1 VLKYKIM
8 DSNIQ
13 KKIEK
18 FYSGYKTVEY
28 KKGEILI
35 KAFENPNKV
44 YLLSEGSVKMYSISK
59 SGKEFI
65 LNIFKPV
72 SFFPMSL
79 AINENENFYYFETL
93 TPVKVKIAPVKKTVS
108 FIKENPDVMFDLL
121 QRLYKGIDGLLVK
134 LDFAMTS
141 DAKSRIIVEIIT
153 QAKRFGT
160 KSEKGYELNISVSAL
175 ATNVGLAR
183 ETVSRQLKLLKEKR
197 LIAIKNRSL
206 IIYDLNKLREELN

>member
-1 VLKYKIM
+1 M

-18 FYSGYKTVEY
+18 FYSGYKTIEY

-44 YLLSEGSVKMYSISK
+44 YFLSEGSVKMYSISK

-79 AINENENFYYFETL
+79 AVNENENFYYFETL
-93 TPVKVKIAPVKKTVS
+93 SPVKVKIAPVKKVVS
-108 FIKENPDVMFDLL
+108 FVKENPDVMFDLL
-121 QRLYKGIDGLLVK
+121 QRLYKGIDGLLIK
-134 LDFAMTS
+134 LDFAMTT

-160 KSEKGYELNISVSAL
+160 ESDKGYELNISVSAL

-183 ETVSRQLKLLKEKR
+183 ETVSRQLKILKEKK
-197 LIAIKNRSL
+197 LISVKNRSL
-206 IIYDLNKLREELN
+206 IIHDFNKLKDELN